1 MSKNKKEEIRYRSYL
16 AKDFSGFKSDLT
28 RYARTYFPDKI
39 SDFSDNSLGGMFI
52 ELAAYIGDNMSYYM
66 DHQFKELSLEEAV
79 EPKNVERL
87 IRNSGVEIVGSAPS
101 YVSVQF
107 YLEVPARERAG
118 EYVPDEAFLP
128 IVKQGTV
135 VSSGAGIN
143 FTLMD
148 DIDFS
153 ERNVNGKLLCKY
165 VTMKSDDSGNPTT
178 FSVNKSGMCTSST
191 VTSETFSISNKFI
204 PFRTISLSKANVV
217 EVISVV
223 DAEGNN
229 YYQVENLAQDTV
241 YRCEVNSDYDRES
254 VSEVLSLRN
263 AERRFVVSTD
273 INSRKSS
280 LRFGGGSPLG
290 RDDDIMPDPSELSTP
305 FYGKGPLRKF
315 TIDPNRLLNTTTL
328 GISPINTSI
337 TVVYRYGGGLNH
349 NVKAES
355 IRTVN
360 TLITK
365 FKSAASSAQI
375 SAIRSSAEVINRED
389 ARGGENPPT
398 IDELRSFATLYRNSQ
413 SRIVTKEDLLARV
426 YTMPSKFGRIF
437 RASIRAN
444 PNNPQASI
452 LSIISR
458 DNENRLVVSPDNLKN
473 NLALYLNESRLI
485 SDAIDIVDISVV
497 NIRLNY
503 SILTS
508 DTSNADTVIQAV
520 NVKLAEFFRIE
531 NFQVGTPIIIS
542 DIMNLII
549 NTSDVVSLID
559 LSFKTASGLF
569 QNREYSEYS
578 ASLDNMLIRGV
589 MTPPAGSIFELRYRD
604 EDIVGQAG

>member
-1 MSKNKKEEIRYRSYL
+1 MSKNKKDEIRYRSYL

-28 RYARTYFPDKI
+28 RYARTYFPDRI

-66 DHQFKELSLEEAV
+66 DHQFKELSLEDAV

-87 IRNSGVEIVGSAPS
+87 IRNSGVEIVGAAPS
-101 YVSVQF
+101 YVPVDF
-107 YLEVPARERAG
+107 YIEAPARESAG
-118 EYVPDEAFLP
+118 TYSPDADLMP
-128 IVKQGTV
+128 IIKQGTV
-135 VSSGAGIN
+135 VSSGAGVN
-143 FTLMD
+143 FTLME

-153 ERNVNGKLLCKY
+153 ERDVNGKLRCKY

-178 FSVNKSGMCTSST
+178 FSVSKGGICTSST

-204 PFRTISLSKANVV
+204 PFRTISLSKASVV

-241 YRCEVNSDYDRES
+241 YRSELNSDYDRDS

-263 AERRFVVSTD
+263 ADRRFVVSTD

-290 RDDDIMPDPSELSTP
+290 RDDDIMPDPSELSVP

-349 NVKAES
+349 NVKASS
-355 IRTVN
+355 IRTVT

-365 FKSAASSAQI
+365 FKSSVSPATVSSIRAST
-375 SAIRSSAEVINRED
+375 EVINRKD
-389 ARGGENPPT
+389 AAGGENPPT
-398 IDELRSFATLYRNSQ
+398 IDELRSFATLYKNSQ
-413 SRIVTKEDLLARV
+413 ARIVTKEDLLARV

-458 DNENRLVVSPDNLKN
+458 DSENKLVVSPDNLKN

-497 NIRLNY
+497 NLTMAY
-503 SILTS
+503 SVLTS
-508 DTSNADTVIQAV
+508 DTSNADTVIQAI
-520 NVKLAEFFRIE
+520 NVRLAEYFRIE
-531 NFQVGTPIIIS
+531 NFQVGTPVIIS
-542 DIMNLII
+542 DIVNLII
-549 NTSDVVSLID
+549 NTSDVISLINI
-559 LSFKTASGLF
+559 SFNTISGVYES
-569 QNREYSEYS
+569 REYSEYS
-578 ASLDNMLIRGV
+578 VSIDDMLIRGV
-589 MTPPAGSIFELRYRD
+589 ITPPAGSIFELRYRD
-604 EDIVGQAG
+604 DDIIGQAG